1 MRRVAR
7 PSLPNSAL
15 AFLKT
20 RQDAANVALA
30 NGTLDINK
38 LWMAARASPAMRAV
52 MCSLQQSTGPTARC
66 MYCLDSRGSDIEHFR
81 PKSRFPRFAFRW
93 TNLLLCCTEC
103 GRFKGAL
110 FPQVGGRPLLINPTV
125 EDPWTHLDFDP
136 TTGNLT
142 ARFDVIANEWSVKGR
157 ATVDVLQL
165 DRREALAAVY
175 RRSYR
180 RLVSAVQTAL
190 PEMEQRLLS
199 THELC
204 TRLMDIDD
212 HGLLHWCLFGSGR
225 TIAPFATLRICHP
238 AAWQFCVRACV
249 GREARQR

>member
-7 PSLPNSAL
+7 PSLPNCAVK
-15 AFLKT
+15 FLKS
-20 RQDAANVALA
+20 RQDTANVALA

-38 LWMAARASPAMRAV
+38 LWKAARALPAMKGV
-52 MCSLQQSTGPTARC
+52 MSSLQQATGPIARC
-66 MYCLDSRGSDIEHFR
+66 MYCLDSHGSDIEHFR

-110 FPQVGGRPLLINPTV
+110 FPQVGRRPLLINPTA

-136 TTGNLT
+136 ATGNLT
-142 ARFDVIANEWSVKGR
+142 ARFDVVNNEWFVKGK

-180 RLVSAVQTAL
+180 RLEMTVQTAL
-190 PEMEQRLLS
+190 AEMELRLLP
-199 THELC
+199 TAELC
-204 TRLMDIDD
+204 RRLIDIDD
-212 HGLLHWCLFGSGR
+212 HGLLRWCLLGSGQ
-225 TIAPFATLRICHP
+225 TIAPFATLRTCHP
-238 AAWQFCVRACV
+238 AAWRFCVRACT
-249 GREARQR
+249 GRAARQR